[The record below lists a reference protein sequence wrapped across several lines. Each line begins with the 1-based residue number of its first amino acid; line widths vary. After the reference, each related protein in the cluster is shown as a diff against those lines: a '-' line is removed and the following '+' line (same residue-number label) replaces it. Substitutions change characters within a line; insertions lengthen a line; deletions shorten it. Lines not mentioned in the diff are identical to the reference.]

1 MKTMNPDIL
10 DGSGFEPHKVRFR
23 VKQIDKTP
31 ASTFTLES
39 RQLAFAVYVTPV
51 WPQPHTEL
59 PLGPFSCIGCIVED
73 GIKKWG
79 PLGCPVHTPSQSHPI
94 RDALETL
101 ARESATRKAMIAAL
115 GEALYGVKG
124 HTP

>member
-1 MKTMNPDIL
+1 MI
-10 DGSGFEPHKVRFR
+10 
-23 VKQIDKTP
+23 P
-31 ASTFTLES
+31 AQTLRSVES
-39 RQLAFAVYVTPV
+39 SPV
-51 WPQPHTEL
+51 AASASFGISQADFLRNLPIEYRALICVGPGAADAQTVQGPQPQTEL
-59 PLGPFSCIGCIVED
+59 LLGPFHCVGCIVED

-101 ARESATRKAMIAAL
+101 ARESATRKAM
-115 GEALYGVKG
+115 GEVLYGVKG

>member
-1 MKTMNPDIL
+1 M
-10 DGSGFEPHKVRFR
+10 
-23 VKQIDKTP
+23 P
-31 ASTFTLES
+31 APTSIFQAEIAARKLCM
-39 RQLAFAVYVTPV
+39 RL
-51 WPQPHTEL
+51 WPNRRH
-59 PLGPFSCIGCIVED
+59 VD
-73 GIKKWG
+73 WG